1 MRLGTYLFFRKVKF
15 EGIDNLPLDR
25 PIILVANH
33 QNAMLDPLMVCLA
46 SKNQL
51 HWLTRAD
58 IFRKPSMNWLLQKI
72 NMLPVYRERDRVAD
86 LANKNQETFDECY
99 ARMKRNAVICIF
111 PEGTHRGKKQ
121 LVPLKKGTA
130 RMVMGA
136 IDAGIENLCIVPVG
150 LDYEN
155 YYKYRKNLF
164 VKCGEPILINH
175 EPNQTGFDRAR
186 SQTEITSKIHDAL
199 SNVMINIEDDEVYHE
214 IMHLR
219 PLCDSICPSKR
230 LSEQFKFFKNISVKL
245 EKEKTHHHFLK
256 HEVNEYHSLMHQLE
270 IREDLYKDAL
280 PVLTTLFAILAIPIS
295 AVAGLFFLPLY
306 MLTEKFVSAVVK
318 DPLFRNSIRLCFWT
332 FLTPIWLLIAYV
344 IISIFTCSSLTALIA
359 IAFLFA
365 CGIVSLWWRNAWSEF
380 QMHLKCMRFEMS
392 KNTKFANWKSKRN
405 SIIHLLNQLK

>member
-1 MRLGTYLFFRKVKF
+1 MGTYLFFRRIKF

-25 PIILVANH
+25 PVIIVANH

-58 IFRKPSMNWLLQKI
+58 IFRKPSMNWLLRKV

-136 IDAGIENLCIVPVG
+136 IDAGIDNLCIVPVG

-155 YYKYRKNLF
+155 YYNYRKNLF
-164 VKCGEPILINH
+164 VKCGQPILINH

-186 SQTEITSKIHDAL
+186 AQTDITNKIHDAL
-199 SNVMINIEDDEVYHE
+199 SAVMINITDDEVYHE

-219 PLCDSICPSKR
+219 PLCDSISPSKR
-230 LSEQFKFFKNISVKL
+230 LSDQFQFFKNVSARL
-245 EKEKTHHHFLK
+245 EKETAHHHFLK
-256 HEVNEYHSLMHQLE
+256 QEVNEYHSLMHQLE
-270 IREDLYKDAL
+270 IREDLFKESL
-280 PVLTTLFAILAIPIS
+280 PPFIALFAILAIPI
-295 AVAGLFFLPLY
+295 AALAGLFFYPLY
-306 MLTEKFVSAVVK
+306 ALTEKFVAKVVK

-332 FLTPIWLLIAYV
+332 FLTPIWLLLVYAL
-344 IISIFTCSSLTALIA
+344 ISIFTCSSFIALLTIA
-359 IAFLFA
+359 SLFA
-365 CGIVSLWWRNAWSEF
+365 SGVIALWWRNAWSEF
-380 QMHLKCMRFEMS
+380 QMHLKCLRYEKS
-392 KNTKFANWKSKRN
+392 KNTKFANWKLKRN
-405 SIIHLLNQLK
+405 SIIQLINQLK